1 MSIHA
6 DVLPTKDQLIDILVY
21 ISVFSQCDQR
31 TSIPQLESTQLWIH

>member
-31 TSIPQLESTQLWIH
+31 TSITGIYSTVDTH